1 MLIDCI
7 VVQAVSLS
15 PSTAEVSSSH
25 LGYSMWVSPAST
37 FIPLFQASAVLYSMR
52 SREYD
57 VAGAASAFPS
67 LNASTYSAYWTI
79 RGELS

>member
-1 MLIDCI
+1 MLNSCPTQEQ
-7 VVQAVSLS
+7 VEGLNV
-15 PSTAEVSSSH
+15 
-25 LGYSMWVSPAST
+25 MK
-37 FIPLFQASAVLYSMR
+37 PLYQASPVMYSMR

-57 VAGAASAFPS
+57 VAGAASASPS